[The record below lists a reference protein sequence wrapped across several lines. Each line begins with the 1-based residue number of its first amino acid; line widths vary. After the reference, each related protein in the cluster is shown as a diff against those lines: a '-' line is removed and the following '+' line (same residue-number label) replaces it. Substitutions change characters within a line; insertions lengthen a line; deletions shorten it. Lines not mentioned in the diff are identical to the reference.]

1 MVDAALISQVRKLDV
16 ADRIEL
22 IRTVWETF
30 DEPDLAITEAE
41 KALLDARL
49 ADAEENPTD
58 QSPWPEVQSRL
69 LRQLP

>member
-30 DEPDLAITEAE
+30 DEPDLAITDAE
-41 KALLDARL
+41 KAFLDARL

-58 QSPWPEVQSRL
+58 QSPWSEVQSRL

>member
-22 IRTVWETF
+22 IRTVCETF

-41 KALLDARL
+41 QVLLDARL

-58 QSPWPEVQSRL
+58 QSPWSEVQSRL